1 MAKIIPFKGI
11 LYNRDK
17 VSGDTVIAPPY
28 DIISPEFKEQL
39 YQKSPYNVVRI
50 DFGKET
56 PDDNTGNNKYT
67 RAKNFLSKWLEQGIL
82 VRDSEPAF
90 YAYEIDYAISGQ
102 KKTLRGILALI
113 KIEELG
119 NGIYPH
125 EATHS
130 KPKADR
136 LNLMR
141 ACLANTSP
149 IYSLYNSAERVTSN
163 ILSNIRENPY
173 ITARDSYGALHKLY
187 KISDSQRIEA
197 IISEM
202 SNKAIFIAD
211 GHHRYEVALEFKK
224 EMDLKAG
231 SRKDDKV
238 NSDFSYQPWDYVM
251 MFLANMADEG
261 ITILPTH
268 RMVKDISRKED
279 VVGKLKSDF
288 DIYELQMDSDIIRTI
303 SRKGKNT
310 LGLYLHFEKEWHI
323 LKYKGHKLEDIH
335 PALNSLDV
343 VLLHELILKRDLGI
357 TDVAYEMNVNEAIRR
372 VHDGDFDA
380 VFFLNPTGVD
390 DVEKTA
396 LAGLRM
402 PPKST
407 YFYPKLLTG
416 MVINKF

>member
-1 MAKIIPFKGI
+1 MAKVIPFKGI
-11 LYNRDK
+11 LYNHDK
-17 VSGDTVIAPPY
+17 ISGDAVTAPPY
-28 DIISPEFKEQL
+28 DIISPEFREQL

-50 DFGKET
+50 DFGKEM
-56 PDDNTGNNKYT
+56 PDDSGDNNKYS
-67 RAKNFLSKWLEQGIL
+67 RANGFFKKWLEEGIL
-82 VRDSEPAF
+82 IRDSEPAF
-90 YAYEIDYAISGQ
+90 YAYEIDYTVSGQ

-149 IYSLYNSAERVTSN
+149 IYSLYNSPDKVTSN
-163 ILSNIRENPY
+163 ILNNIRENPY
-173 ITARDSYGALHKLY
+173 ITAKDSDGAVHKLY
-187 KISDSQRIEA
+187 RIADSSSINAIAKELSD
-197 IISEM
+197 
-202 SNKAIFIAD
+202 KPVFIAD

-224 EMDLKAG
+224 EMD
-231 SRKDDKV
+231 
-238 NSDFSYQPWDYVM
+238 NSKLRTPNSEPKPWDYVM

-303 SRKGKNT
+303 SKEGKNT

-357 TDVAYEMNVNEAIRR
+357 TDVAYEMNANEAIRR

-390 DVEKTA
+390 DVEKAA

-416 MVINKF
+416 MVINKFMG